1 MFDKIRKAFGGSE
14 KPKAETKQK
23 IESAPEVEETA
34 APVAETK
41 QETATNKPRIGYIHL
56 SGCTGD
62 GCCTYRDGGYCIW
75 SNFS

>member
-41 QETATNKPRIGYIHL
+41 KEKYM
-56 SGCTGD
+56 
-62 GCCTYRDGGYCIW
+62 
-75 SNFS
+75 NFPNDDTQSMHQRNSRNWKRR

>member
-41 QETATNKPRIGYIHL
+41 QETATKWLYWRWYVLN
-56 SGCTGD
+56 
-62 GCCTYRDGGYCIW
+62 
-75 SNFS
+75 

>member
-41 QETATNKPRIGYIHL
+41 KRNSNQQT
-56 SGCTGD
+56 
-62 GCCTYRDGGYCIW
+62 TYRLHSLKWLYW
-75 SNFS
+75 RRYVLN

>member
-34 APVAETK
+34 APVADSNQQT
-41 QETATNKPRIGYIHL
+41 
-56 SGCTGD
+56 
-62 GCCTYRDGGYCIW
+62 TYRLHSLKWLYW
-75 SNFS
+75 RWYVLN

>member
-41 QETATNKPRIGYIHL
+41 KKQQPTNHV
-56 SGCTGD
+56 
-62 GCCTYRDGGYCIW
+62 
-75 SNFS
+75 

>member
-41 QETATNKPRIGYIHL
+41 KETR
-56 SGCTGD
+56 TGVIK
-62 GCCTYRDGGYCIW
+62 GIP
-75 SNFS
+75 SE

>member
-41 QETATNKPRIGYIHL
+41 KETR
-56 SGCTGD
+56 TGVIKD
-62 GCCTYRDGGYCIW
+62 FP
-75 SNFS
+75 SEFSLAGT